1 MELGTWSGLGDQ
13 GKQEMACEPSFE
25 ECRERTNQVE
35 DKKRSSALMKVTGR
49 KMHDVS
55 EEQAGRVGLEPRV

>member
-35 DKKRSSALMKVTGR
+35 DKVKCTHEGHRQKDA
-49 KMHDVS
+49 
-55 EEQAGRVGLEPRV
+55 